1 MIAASD
7 MTGIDS
13 HNLTEVN
20 AVTSADIPLTIKGPE
35 LQAMTPT
42 KQAASAHSWE

>member
-1 MIAASD
+1 

-20 AVTSADIPLTIKGPE
+20 AVTSADIPLTINGPE

-42 KQAASAHSWE
+42 KQATRAQRWE